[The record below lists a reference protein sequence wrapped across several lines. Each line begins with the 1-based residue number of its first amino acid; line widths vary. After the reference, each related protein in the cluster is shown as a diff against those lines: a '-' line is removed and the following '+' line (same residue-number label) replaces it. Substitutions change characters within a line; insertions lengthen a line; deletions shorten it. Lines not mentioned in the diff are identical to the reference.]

1 MILLLSCVGFAKIV
15 EIPRSSYDFESK
27 TMQTIQAPF
36 TVRLWTVEEYHQ
48 MTEAG
53 IFHPEERVEL
63 IAGQIIKMSAKGT
76 AHGSAVGRIDK
87 LFQNR
92 LGEHAW
98 IRTEQPIKLD
108 NSSEPEP
115 DIAVVKIDPLDYAD
129 HHPTPSQV
137 YLIIEVADSSLKYD
151 REIKSQLYAQSGIA
165 DYWVLDV
172 IDRKLH
178 MFREPTQQGYQSEVI
193 LSQEASISPLQ
204 FPTLVIALQDI
215 LPPIRRSN

>member
-1 MILLLSCVGFAKIV
+1 
-15 EIPRSSYDFESK
+15 
-27 TMQTIQAPF
+27 MQTTKAPF

-48 MTEAG
+48 MAEAG

-76 AHGSAVGRIDK
+76 AHTAAVRRTARI
-87 LFQNR
+87 LRNR
-92 LGEHAW
+92 LENQADVY
-98 IRTEQPIKLD
+98 TQDPIKLD

-129 HHPTPSQV
+129 HHPTPSEV

-151 REIKSQLYAQSGIA
+151 RETKSKLYAQSGIA

-178 MFREPTQQGYQSEVI
+178 IFREPTQEGYQSEVI

>member
-1 MILLLSCVGFAKIV
+1 
-15 EIPRSSYDFESK
+15 
-27 TMQTIQAPF
+27 MQTIQAPF

-76 AHGSAVGRIDK
+76 AHTSAVRRTARI
-87 LFQNR
+87 LRNR
-92 LGEHAW
+92 LENQADVY
-98 IRTEQPIKLD
+98 TQDPIKLD

-129 HHPTPSQV
+129 HHPTPSEV

-151 REIKSQLYAQSGIA
+151 REIKSKLYAQSGIA

-178 MFREPTQQGYQSEVI
+178 MFREPTQEGYQSEVI

-215 LPPIRRSN
+215 LPPISRSN